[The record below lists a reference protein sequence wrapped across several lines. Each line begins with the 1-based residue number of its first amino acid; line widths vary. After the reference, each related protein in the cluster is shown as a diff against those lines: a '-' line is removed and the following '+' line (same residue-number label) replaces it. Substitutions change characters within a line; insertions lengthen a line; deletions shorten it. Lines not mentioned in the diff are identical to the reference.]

1 MTSAGAR
8 LKRLL
13 PHVVLLVYVAVIL
26 FPFVFVVFSSLKK
39 SNIEIA
45 NHPFSFPTD
54 LYFQNYVQ
62 AWVKAKISVYFFN
75 SLYLSLTSAAAGVL
89 LAAACAFAVTRMKL
103 RQTSRI
109 LYQFVLLGMLIPGN
123 VLFIAQYILVMRMG
137 ILNTHWALFLP
148 YTAGAIPM
156 SVLLI
161 AAFMKSVPD
170 ELEEAGIMDGLSALG
185 VFARI
190 VLPVSLP
197 VLVTVFI
204 VNFLGAWNEYLLA
217 NFFISKDS
225 LKTLPTGMVG
235 FRDSFQTNYA
245 LICTGIVYSVV
256 PVLILYGFLQEKI
269 IEGITAG
276 SVKG

>member
-1 MTSAGAR
+1 MTSAGVR
-8 LKRLL
+8 LKRML

-45 NHPFSFPTD
+45 NHPFAFPTD

-75 SLYLSLTSAAAGVL
+75 SLYLSLASAAAGVL

-103 RQTSRI
+103 LRTSRI

-185 VFARI
+185 LFARI

-204 VNFLGAWNEYLLA
+204 VNFLGVWNEYLLA
-217 NFFISKDS
+217 NFFISKDL